1 MKTEQVKTTARGGG
15 CRVSLT
21 TKPRKLG
28 PPVLDRFSPCVTI
41 HLTMRVVIAK
51 PRGFCAGVD
60 RAIEIVEKALEM
72 YGPPIYVR
80 HAIVH
85 NKRVVDSLEEKGV
98 VFVEDLEEVKDPG
111 ARVIFSAHGVSP
123 AVLEEANRRGFRVV
137 DAVCPLVTKVHNE
150 VRRYSEAEYSIILIG
165 HRNHV
170 EVIGT
175 SGEAPDRVIVV
186 ESADEALS
194 VRVPDPEKVAYV
206 TQTTLSVDDTRD
218 IVAALRGRFPKIVNP
233 SKLDICYATQNR
245 QDAVKKLAE
254 ICDLIFVMGSPE
266 SSNSN
271 RLVEVAKSCGVEN
284 AYLIE
289 DAGGLEGKTL
299 GGDVTVGLSSG
310 ASTPEAI
317 VEEVVSRLRDLGA
330 KNIEEISLK
339 EEFVRFPFPRS
350 LEFSAGSPEAR

>member
-1 MKTEQVKTTARGGG
+1 
-15 CRVSLT
+15 
-21 TKPRKLG
+21 
-28 PPVLDRFSPCVTI
+28 
-41 HLTMRVVIAK
+41 MRVIVAK

-85 NKRVVDSLEEKGV
+85 NKRVVDSLKQKGV
-98 VFVEDLEEVKDPG
+98 VFVEELEEIKKEQE
-111 ARVIFSAHGVSP
+111 RVIFSAHGVSP
-123 AVLEEANRRGFRVV
+123 KVWEEANSRNLQSV

-150 VRRYSEAEYSIILIG
+150 VKHYAEKGYTIILIG

-175 SGEAPDRVIVV
+175 SGEAPGQVIVV
-186 ESADEALS
+186 ESVEEVERLC
-194 VRVPDPEKVAYV
+194 VPNPQKIAYV

-218 IVAALRGRFPKIVNP
+218 IVGALKNRFPEVISP

-245 QDAVKKLAE
+245 QDAVKELAKMSD
-254 ICDLIFVMGSPE
+254 IIFIMGSPE

-284 AYLIE
+284 SYLIE
-289 DAGGLEGKTL
+289 GAENLKEDMFDKKMVIGI
-299 GGDVTVGLSSG
+299 SSG
-310 ASTPEAI
+310 ASTPEVVVQEVINKLKDFGAI
-317 VEEVVSRLRDLGA
+317 EVEELNV
-330 KNIEEISLK
+330 K
-339 EEFVRFPFPRS
+339 EEFTRFPFSDS
-350 LEFSAGSPEAR
+350 LEFSVNQN

>member
-1 MKTEQVKTTARGGG
+1 
-15 CRVSLT
+15 
-21 TKPRKLG
+21 
-28 PPVLDRFSPCVTI
+28 
-41 HLTMRVVIAK
+41 MRVIVAK

-85 NKRVVDSLEEKGV
+85 NKRVVDSLKQKGV
-98 VFVEDLEEVKDPG
+98 VFVEELEEIEKENE
-111 ARVIFSAHGVSP
+111 RVIFSAHGVSP
-123 AVLEEANRRGFRVV
+123 KVWDEAKDRNLQAV

-150 VRRYSEAEYSIILIG
+150 VKHYAEIGYTIVLIG

-175 SGEAPDRVIVV
+175 SGEAPNKVVVV
-186 ESADEALS
+186 ESVKEVEMLE
-194 VRVPDPEKVAYV
+194 VPNPEKIAYV

-218 IVAALRGRFPKIVNP
+218 IVAALKKRFPKIISP

-245 QDAVKKLAE
+245 QDAVKELAKVSD
-254 ICDLIFVMGSPE
+254 IIFIMGSPE

-284 AYLIE
+284 SYLIE
-289 DAGGLEGKTL
+289 GAENLEESLFDKKMVIGI
-299 GGDVTVGLSSG
+299 SSG
-310 ASTPEAI
+310 ASTPEIVVQEVISKLKEFGAI
-317 VEEVVSRLRDLGA
+317 EVEDL
-330 KNIEEISLK
+330 NVK
-339 EEFVRFPFPRS
+339 EEFTRFPFSDS
-350 LEFSAGSPEAR
+350 LEFSVSPNQ